1 MKYCILLL
9 GLCLVACNSQES
21 KQDTI
26 ATNHYKYPLM
36 KDEERRVLQC
46 VDSVLEVEGVKLIDY
61 PNEIYQYKD
70 MRFYWNRK
78 FNYFLVYPDFLIQG
92 EEAYLC
98 DGNHFY
104 TEDSTIVLN
113 VFAAYYDMF
122 EEDLAFT
129 DYFRKFFINEN
140 ESISYKQVNDIE
152 CFIKGKDEYE
162 NGFMRKGVSKEI
174 YDRKIVIILNLAYKR
189 NRKIEA
195 ESIWEVSI
203 KHFPNKPF

>member
-113 VFAAYYDMF
+113 VFAVYYDMF
-122 EEDLAFT
+122 EEDLAFA

-140 ESISYKQVNDIE
+140 ESISYKQVNDE
-152 CFIKGKDEYE
+152 
-162 NGFMRKGVSKEI
+162 
-174 YDRKIVIILNLAYKR
+174 VI
-189 NRKIEA
+189 
-195 ESIWEVSI
+195 
-203 KHFPNKPF
+203 